1 MDSEVWGNTTVLTPS
16 AVQQVRT
23 DTNILTAPPMATPTA
38 LPVHKSRGDKPHP
51 HSEPPDD
58 PMTALSARLFTV
70 LHTVNDIPSSIPP
83 RFKADREREW
93 RSYRPLPTFTDRK
106 LRMESIGITK
116 PENEIESSDWA
127 FVLED
132 IWEFDALYVICSY
145 YRRANG

>member
-1 MDSEVWGNTTVLTPS
+1 MLTPS